1 MRKRKKKLKL
11 PYLIFMISSIVFLG
25 TRTFLSSYNVNLS
38 VTYQDNQEKIL
49 ELTNEIGALNQ
60 KLQSLSS
67 YDRIIAVALSENMS
81 PNFDNVV
88 SVNNAE

>member
-1 MRKRKKKLKL
+1 
-11 PYLIFMISSIVFLG
+11 MISSIVFLG